1 MHYYQ
6 FNIGD
11 YKSHTEHLSE
21 MEDLAYRRLLD
32 WYYLHESPIPLDI
45 TECSRQIR
53 MRTHTDCIASVL
65 REFFEKT
72 EDGWIHHRANREL
85 GKVAEKS
92 SKASES
98 AKKRWQKHANALPTQ
113 SECNATHN
121 TRHITHNTEHITQD
135 TEHNSVPKGTGAK
148 APSRPESVSE
158 VIWADFLK
166 VRKAHKAPVTI
177 TALEGIVR
185 EAEKAGWALE
195 DAIREC
201 VDRNWRSFKSDWV
214 NKPSPSARGAPETFR
229 ERDARLAAERM
240 AEFAPGVAARPGK
253 RGFDL
258 EIQDAN
264 AIEGYRQIV

>member
-1 MHYYQ
+1 
-6 FNIGD
+6 
-11 YKSHTEHLSE
+11 
-21 MEDLAYRRLLD
+21 MEDLAYRRMLD

-65 REFFEKT
+65 REFFEET
-72 EDGWIHHRANREL
+72 EEGWIHHRANREL

-113 SECNATHN
+113 SEGNATHN
-121 TRHITHNTEHITQD
+121 TRHRTHNTEHKTQD
-135 TEHNSVPKGTGAK
+135 TGHNSVPKGTGAK

-158 VIWADFLK
+158 VIWSDFLK
-166 VRKAHKAPVTI
+166 VRKAHKAPMTT

-185 EAEKAGWALE
+185 EVEKAGWTLE

-201 VDRNWRSFKSDWV
+201 VDRNWRSFKAEWV
-214 NKPSPSARGAPETFR
+214 NKPTPAARGAPETFR